1 MAHKKSG
8 GSTSLG
14 RDSAAKRLGVKVH
27 DGQFVK
33 NGSII
38 IRQRGSKYRP
48 GKNVSQG
55 KDDTL
60 YATSDGLV
68 KFKTR
73 KIKRFDGS
81 LLPAKLVNVE
91 PK

>member
-27 DGQFVK
+27 DGQFIR

-73 KIKRFDGS
+73 KIKLFDGS